1 MKFSSKLSSETSNT
15 TFNTLCA
22 ISLAEIIIKNKMID
36 NVIKG
41 TITYKSL
48 TWQKDMKAW
57 NLKTLLMFNASY
69 LVFNVLL
76 EAGTWYKYAGYL
88 LYGLYKILIILVQAQ
103 LNDTSIKQSTKLEI
117 QESEIF

>member
-1 MKFSSKLSSETSNT
+1 
-15 TFNTLCA
+15 
-22 ISLAEIIIKNKMID
+22 MID